1 MSDNNKATIVRIFE
15 KIWNQ
20 HDLSLIEEIYT
31 EDFRA
36 HITHSPE
43 DIKGVAAFYQFVAL
57 FQTMH
62 PDFIFTVEDQIAEGD
77 KVATRWT
84 ARAADR
90 GSEDAMTG
98 ISIHRLADGKVV
110 ESWDNWDSVSALQAS
125 GPELFDQIGMSL

>member
-1 MSDNNKATIVRIFE
+1 MSASNKATIVRIFE

-20 HDLSLIEEIYT
+20 HDLALIEEIYA

-43 DIKGVAAFYQFVAL
+43 DIRGVEAFYQFVAL
-57 FQTMH
+57 FQALY
-62 PDFIFTVEDQIAEGD
+62 PEFTFVVEDQITEGD

-84 ARAADR
+84 ARTPDHGDEA
-90 GSEDAMTG
+90 AMTG
-98 ISIHRLADGKVV
+98 ISIHRLADGKVA

-125 GPELFDQIGMSL
+125 GPELFHQIGMSI